1 MLNNI
6 LTMKNFDFRNFLSE
20 NKLTS
25 ASKNRVIA
33 EEISI
38 SGIVNKF
45 RDKVLNL
52 PAFQK
57 FIDTVV
63 SKMTDE
69 DIAKFKSKFNIA
81 EAEGVPS
88 LDDLMKKAV
97 SLNPDSDN
105 TEPIKEE
112 IDQESAIGKIINLV
126 RILTGVNI
134 MTSGAMLGIPL
145 AILLGGVLTPL
156 AATAGI
162 LISFIASCIVYAIA
176 SNLLGRGDNDSF
188 LENAESLKTEENEM
202 GPKLDLSK
210 VDMDSIELDG
220 FGSDYRD
227 IDGVYIVSAQF
238 LDGTELNDDELEE
251 LQDQIQDE
259 IYDRAMEYSFSRAE
273 DMYDDSRYGD

>member
-210 VDMDSIELDG
+210 VDMDSIDLDG

>member
-259 IYDRAMEYSFSRAE
+259 IYDRALDYAVGQAE
-273 DMYDDSRYGD
+273 DMYDDSKYDD

>member
-1 MLNNI
+1 
-6 LTMKNFDFRNFLSE
+6 MKNFDLRNFLSE

-25 ASKNRVIA
+25 ASKNRVIT

-38 SGIVNKF
+38 SGIVSKF

-69 DIAKFKSKFNIA
+69 DVAKFKSKFNIA
-81 EAEGVPS
+81 EAESVPS
-88 LDDLMKKAV
+88 LDDIMKKAV

-134 MTSGAMLGIPL
+134 LTSGAMLGVPL

-156 AATAGI
+156 AATAGF
-162 LISFIASCIVYAIA
+162 LISFIASCIVYGIA

-188 LENAESLKTEENEM
+188 LENAKSLKIEENEM
-202 GPKLDLSK
+202 SPKLDLSK
-210 VDMDSIELDG
+210 VDMDSIDLDG

-273 DMYDDSRYGD
+273 DMYDDSKYDGS